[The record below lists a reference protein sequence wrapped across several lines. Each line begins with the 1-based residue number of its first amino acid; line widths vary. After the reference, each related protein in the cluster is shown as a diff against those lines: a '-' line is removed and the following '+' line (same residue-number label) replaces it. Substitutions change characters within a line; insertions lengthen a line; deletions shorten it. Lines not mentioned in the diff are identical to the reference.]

1 MYPRIAN
8 PYDKAICQNRSPVR
22 SECQELISANMVAN
36 AQGGKV
42 SSNVM
47 VVLKPKV
54 CVMEGKYAPNER
66 PVRYM
71 KYMNLQPNFSQS
83 I

>member
-1 MYPRIAN
+1 
-8 PYDKAICQNRSPVR
+8 
-22 SECQELISANMVAN
+22 MVAN